1 MKISPLLPKVALVF
15 AVAYACSDSAAPANS
30 HALLAPKNPTGQFG
44 EPPPPPVDVSIL
56 ISIESPGTAVFTG
69 VFFSNGELT
78 PDGDPIPTFDGT
90 AWLRLDNRQPDILGF
105 STAAASANARFMA
118 RDDNFSGHGTLF
130 IAGIAYTIT
139 TVELFLPESDCGAG
153 ENGFPPSPCAVI
165 KFTAEDENGVEHSGE
180 AAAFDR
186 ATCLQETKKGDLE
199 FICEP
204 EEIG

>member
-1 MKISPLLPKVALVF
+1 MKISPLLSQVALVF

-30 HALLAPKNPTGQFG
+30 HAPLAPKNPTGQFG
-44 EPPPPPVDVSIL
+44 EPPPPPVDVVIA
-56 ISIESPGTAVFTG
+56 IEIQSPGAAVFTG

-90 AWLRLDNRQPDILGF
+90 AWLRFDNKQPDVLGF
-105 STAAASANARFMA
+105 STGAVSANTRFMA
-118 RDDNFSGHGTLF
+118 RDDNFSGQGTIY

-139 TVELFLPESDCGAG
+139 TVELFLPEPDCGAG
-153 ENGFPPSPCAVI
+153 GTGFPPTPCAII

-180 AAAFDR
+180 AQAFDQE
-186 ATCLQETKKGDLE
+186 TCLQETKKGDLI

-204 EEIG
+204 DID